1 MSDESNSAG
10 DPGAVGTRVA
20 RTGIALVHEGELI
33 LPAQGGDAQLQP
45 ARGDGAVAQYL
56 FPVEIEVLTPPDPP
70 DPQEI
75 VDMTL
80 ARLALGL
87 EGA

>member
-1 MSDESNSAG
+1 MSDGANSAA
-10 DPGAVGTRVA
+10 DPGAVGVRVA

-33 LPAQGGDAQLQP
+33 LPAQGSDAQLQP
-45 ARGDGAVAQYL
+45 AHGDSAVAQYV
-56 FPVEIEVLTPPDPP
+56 FPVEIEVLSPPDPP

-75 VDMTL
+75 VELTL
-80 ARLALGL
+80 ARLAMGL